1 MEFWAIKPSFL
12 TVSLYLYNIYALTP
26 SLKMC
31 YLLSSVGETE
41 TQKTSNARVGN
52 EKVDQLSKSC

>member
-1 MEFWAIKPSFL
+1 MSQNG
-12 TVSLYLYNIYALTP
+12 VSIFNNIYALRP

-31 YLLSSVGETE
+31 YLLSWVGEME

-52 EKVDQLSKSC
+52 EKVDQLSKSYRNSK